1 MSSPER
7 TIVIGSGIAGL
18 LAARRHALAGRQVTL
33 LEADE
38 VTGGAIAAQTV
49 GGIEINTGAE
59 AWSVGNGAVEALV
72 AELGM
77 ADRVVSPV
85 TGHGSRLVS
94 AAGVHIAPPGG
105 MFGIPA
111 RPLSPQTRQVLGTIG
126 ALRAWVERFL
136 PAGFALREG
145 VTIGDYVRR
154 RMGRRVVDRLVA
166 PLVGGVHSADPYSL
180 ELAATLPR
188 LPDAV
193 RETGSLAAAVR
204 LLRPDTTRSSGR
216 GAGTAVRALAPTMAD
231 LPRALEAQLRERGA
245 EVLTSTAALSVAR
258 EDGGTWQVTASTR
271 ATDAPEGPAE
281 GSTADSST
289 AVHLEAEHLVLACPP
304 DATATLLKQI
314 APVLAAAI
322 PSAPAVPVRLV
333 ALVIEAPA
341 LDAAPSGTGALVA
354 AGTPGVRAKALT
366 HATAKW
372 EHVRR
377 AADGLHVVRLSYGR
391 PGEELPE
398 DDSHGPHGTEG
409 AIVDLALTDASAI
422 LGTDLDRTQLRAAR
436 VITWQRAMRR
446 PGPGHREA
454 LARISELLAPDPR
467 LELVGS
473 WRAGTGIDAI
483 VRADARATAEAAAA
497 PFRAESPPAPA
508 PSTPPP
514 SPEPAP
520 TPSTD
525 PTQEDRP

>member
-1 MSSPER
+1 MKSPER
-7 TIVIGSGIAGL
+7 TIVIGGGIAGL

-85 TGHGSRLVS
+85 TGRGSRLVS

-111 RPLSPQTRQVLGTIG
+111 SPLSRQTRQVLGTVG
-126 ALRAWVERFL
+126 ALRAWAERFL
-136 PAGFALREG
+136 PAGFGLREG

-258 EDGGTWQVTASTR
+258 EDGGTWQVTAST
-271 ATDAPEGPAE
+271 TDEG
-281 GSTADSST
+281 ST
-289 AVHLEAEHLVLACPP
+289 AVHLEAEHLVLASPP
-304 DATATLLKQI
+304 DATAALLEQT
-314 APVLAAAI
+314 APDLSAAI

-454 LARISELLAPDPR
+454 LARISELLDEDPR

-483 VRADARATAEAAAA
+483 VRADARAAAETASV
-497 PFRAESPPAPA
+497 PPPAESSSAPDPSAPA

-514 SPEPAP
+514 SPEPEP

>member
-1 MSSPER
+1 MSSPGR
-7 TIVIGSGIAGL
+7 TIVIGGGIAGL
-18 LAARRHALAGRQVTL
+18 LAARRHALTGRQVTL
-33 LEADE
+33 LEADP

-85 TGHGSRLVS
+85 TGRGSRLVS

-111 RPLSPQTRQVLGTIG
+111 RPLSRQTRQVLGTIG
-126 ALRAWVERFL
+126 SLRAWVERFL
-136 PAGFALREG
+136 PAGYALREG

-204 LLRPDTTRSSGR
+204 SLRPDTTRSTGR
-216 GAGTAVRALAPTMAD
+216 GAGTAVRALTPTMAD
-231 LPRALEAQLRERGA
+231 LPRALESQLREQGA

-258 EDGGTWQVTASTR
+258 GEGGTWQVTASTR
-271 ATDAPEGPAE
+271 GTDAQSRTAK
-281 GSTADSST
+281 GSTAQISTAESST

-304 DATATLLKQI
+304 DVTAALLEQSV
-314 APVLAAAI
+314 PELAAAI

-333 ALVIEAPA
+333 ALVLEAPA

-354 AGTPGVRAKALT
+354 SGTPGVRAKALT

-454 LARISELLAPDPR
+454 LARITDLLAQDPR

-483 VRADARATAEAAAA
+483 VRADARAAAEAA
-497 PFRAESPPAPA
+497 PPNPQ
-508 PSTPPP
+508 
-514 SPEPAP
+514 PEP

-525 PTQEDRP
+525 PTQEDRS

>member
-7 TIVIGSGIAGL
+7 TIVIGGGIAGL

-59 AWSVGNGAVEALV
+59 AWSVGNGTVEALV

-85 TGHGSRLVS
+85 TGRGSRLVS
-94 AAGVHIAPPGG
+94 AAGVHIAPSGG

-271 ATDAPEGPAE
+271 ATDAPD
-281 GSTADSST
+281 STDVGST
-289 AVHLEAEHLVLACPP
+289 AVHLEADHLVLASPP
-304 DATATLLKQI
+304 DATAALLEQSV
-314 APVLAAAI
+314 PELAAAI

-422 LGTDLDRTQLRAAR
+422 LGTDLDRIQLRAAH

-454 LARISELLAPDPR
+454 LARITELLDENLR

-483 VRADARATAEAAAA
+483 VRADARAA
-497 PFRAESPPAPA
+497 A

-514 SPEPAP
+514 NSEPEPM
-520 TPSTD
+520 PSTD

>member
-7 TIVIGSGIAGL
+7 TIVIGGGIAGL

-59 AWSVGNGAVEALV
+59 AWSVGNGSVEALV

-85 TGHGSRLVS
+85 TGRGSRLVS

-111 RPLSPQTRQVLGTIG
+111 RPLSPQTRQVLGTMG
-126 ALRAWVERFL
+126 SLRAWAERFL

-204 LLRPDTTRSSGR
+204 SLRPDTTRSSGR
-216 GAGTAVRALAPTMAD
+216 GAGTAVRALTPTMAD
-231 LPRALEAQLRERGA
+231 LTRALEAQLRERGA
-245 EVLTSTAALSVAR
+245 EVLTSTAALSVTCGEGGIAQ

-271 ATDAPEGPAE
+271 ATDAPDGPAE
-281 GSTADSST
+281 GSTTEGST
-289 AVHLEAEHLVLACPP
+289 AAHLEAEHLVLACPP
-304 DATATLLKQI
+304 DATAALLEQV
-314 APVLAAAI
+314 APDLAAAI

-333 ALVIEAPA
+333 ALVLEAPA

-422 LGTDLDRTQLRAAR
+422 LGTDLDRTQLRAGR

-454 LARISELLAPDPR
+454 LARITELLAPDPR

-483 VRADARATAEAAAA
+483 VRADARAAAEAA
-497 PFRAESPPAPA
+497 PPNPQ
-508 PSTPPP
+508 
-514 SPEPAP
+514 PEP

-525 PTQEDRP
+525 PTQEDRS